1 MTQSFTTAA
10 RFTDALHRVA
20 ACAANGLNNRTCA
33 ANGLNNRNGNNN
45 RLTGRAI
52 A

>member
-1 MTQSFTTAA
+1 MTLSSATAA
-10 RFTDALHRVA
+10 RFADALHRVA
-20 ACAANGLNNRTCA
+20 ACV